1 MHVSL
6 FIYWYLQGY
15 CFPPY
20 LLASSMSSCQ
30 PRRFWMGA
38 YGIRNVCHLLL
49 ILCKKL
55 PRNLCLNF
63 FSTLYFDARFQS
75 TENMVV
81 PINGYGN
88 AYPILA
94 YSELLFPRWYDHRGL
109 SSGDDTTSETTC
121 TFVATMTGY
130 SDARPIYYV
139 IVCH

>member
-15 CFPPY
+15 CFLPY

-55 PRNLCLNF
+55 PRKLCLNF
-63 FSTLYFDARFQS
+63 FSTLYFDAKFHS

-81 PINGYGN
+81 SINGYEN
-88 AYPILA
+88 AYPILRPFVWRRHNFRDNMH
-94 YSELLFPRWYDHRGL
+94 LRCYDDRVLGCKCKNVTATFGGL
-109 SSGDDTTSETTC
+109 I
-121 TFVATMTGY
+121 
-130 SDARPIYYV
+130 ARV
-139 IVCH
+139 K